1 MNNKITLIIAI
12 LLIAAITAC
21 SPKPEL
27 PVQPAEEMISP
38 SIIAEGHI
46 VPADNLYLS
55 FQTRGR
61 VDTIKVEK
69 GDVVKK
75 GDILVSLADR
85 ANAEAAYLAAKLE
98 LVSAQQADD
107 LLKRTAGLSRAD
119 AQKAFIAAQ
128 EARAK
133 AAKEWEKFD
142 LEGNEDDIIDA
153 EADVVSYREDLK
165 DAQEEFDKFASLDKD
180 NSKRKNAADDLE
192 KAQED
197 YNEYIRKLEKLINK
211 RDGLKTDLDGALA
224 AEAEAKRTLENTMH
238 GPDIDQLELANAR
251 LATAQSQV
259 EAALFNLDLFDLKA
273 PFGGIIVDTNIT
285 EGEWIGSE
293 KWAVLIADFS
303 KWYVDTSD
311 LSELDVTNITI
322 GQTVT
327 MTADALPDLTF
338 QGTVEEISQVP
349 ENKGGDVL
357 YKVRILLIEP
367 DPQLRWGMTIEVT
380 FPVE

>member
-1 MNNKITLIIAI
+1 MKNKITLIIAI
-12 LLIAAITAC
+12 LLIAAVTAC
-21 SPKPEL
+21 SPKQEPPAQL
-27 PVQPAEEMISP
+27 AEEMISP

-46 VPADNLYLS
+46 VPADSLYLS

-69 GDVVKK
+69 GDVVKR

-85 ANAEAAYLAAKLE
+85 ANAEAAYQVANLE
-98 LVSAQQADD
+98 WVSALQAVDF
-107 LLKRTAGLSRAD
+107 LKRTAELKRVD

-165 DAQEEFDKFASLDKD
+165 DAQEEFDKYASLDKD
-180 NSKRKNAADDLE
+180 NSKRKNTADDLE

-197 YNEYIRKLEKLINK
+197 YNEYIRKLEKLINE
-211 RDGLKTDLDGALA
+211 RDGLKAALDGSLA

-238 GPDIDQLELANAR
+238 GPDVDQLELANSRMA
-251 LATAQSQV
+251 AAQSQV
-259 EAALFNLDLFDLKA
+259 DAAQFNLDLFNLKA

-303 KWYVDTSD
+303 QWYVDTSD

-338 QGTVEEISQVP
+338 QGTVEEISLVP

-357 YKVRILLIEP
+357 YKVRMLLIEP